1 MVLFVSLLLW
11 ACLSWTEGSEGVRE
25 CASQWLPASPVMHG
39 ARSVGLNPT
48 LLPISSL
55 TLSNDCLI
63 LWLSFLLCKMGLES
77 VETLWDCCR
86 EPAGLICPQCSRLS
100 PAQKDAR
107 TSAHTAN
114 VHLMFIWTQPRNPQ
128 YFKSTFK
135 RGLLLPSVEI
145 MFIKQNPNFKKN

>member
-100 PAQKDAR
+100 PALKR
-107 TSAHTAN
+107 TPEHQLT
-114 VHLMFIWTQPRNPQ
+114 LQTCIWCSFEHSPEILNIL
-128 YFKSTFK
+128 KA
-135 RGLLLPSVEI
+135 PSREDC
-145 MFIKQNPNFKKN
+145 FFHQWK